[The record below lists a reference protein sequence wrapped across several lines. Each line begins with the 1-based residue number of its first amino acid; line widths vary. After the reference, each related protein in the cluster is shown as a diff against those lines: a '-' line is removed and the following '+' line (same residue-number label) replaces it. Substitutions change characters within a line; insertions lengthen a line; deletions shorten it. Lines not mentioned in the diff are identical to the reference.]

1 MRYKKIESTYVIRL
15 ERGEKVIEKLLEL
28 CEKEKIRAGYFNG
41 LGALSEIELRHF
53 NLTTKEYSSK
63 KLAGQYEI
71 TSLHGNIS
79 EMSGKSYIHAH
90 IAVGDSQFNSWSGH
104 LKEATVS
111 ATCEIFLFKLDGV
124 ITRKKDEGIG
134 LNLLDI

>member
-1 MRYKKIESTYVIRL
+1 M
-15 ERGEKVIEKLLEL
+15 
-28 CEKEKIRAGYFNG
+28 G
-41 LGALSEIELRHF
+41 LGALSDIELQHF
-53 NLTTKEYSSK
+53 NLATKEYSPK
-63 KLAGQYEI
+63 KLSGQYEI

-104 LKEATVS
+104 LKEAIVS
-111 ATCEIFLFKLDGV
+111 ATCEIFLVKLDG
-124 ITRKKDEGIG
+124 IIHRKKDKGTG

>member
-15 ERGEKVIEKLLEL
+15 ERSEKVIEILLEL

-41 LGALSEIELRHF
+41 LGAVSEVELQHF

-63 KLAGQYEI
+63 KLSGQYEI
-71 TSLHGNIS
+71 TSLHGNVS

-90 IAVGDSQFNSWSGH
+90 IVVGDNQFNSWSGH
-104 LKEATVS
+104 LGEATIS
-111 ATCEIFLFKLDGV
+111 ATCEIFLVKLDGV
-124 ITRKKDEGIG
+124 VDRKKDEETG

>member
-1 MRYKKIESTYVIRL
+1 MKYKKIESTYVIRL
-15 ERGEKVIEKLLEL
+15 ERGEKIIEKLLDL
-28 CEKEKIRAGYFNG
+28 CKKEKTRAGYFMG
-41 LGALSEIELRHF
+41 LGALSDIELQHF
-53 NLTTKEYSSK
+53 NLATKEYSPK
-63 KLAGQYEI
+63 KLSGQYEI

-104 LKEATVS
+104 LKEAIVS
-111 ATCEIFLFKLDGV
+111 ATCEIFLVKLDG
-124 ITRKKDEGIG
+124 IIHRKKDKGTG